1 MVGVEGL
8 LIHVLIWLRR
18 VSHEASIIAGRRLKV
33 LLIVPAVRGV
43 VELVWVGSERLLVLC
58 VERHCEDQRSF
69 NQCIRR
75 PGQAE
80 LSPVGFV
87 NDRFMSIGV

>member
-8 LIHVLIWLRR
+8 LSHMLIWLRR
-18 VSHEASIIAGRRLKV
+18 VSYEARIIAGRRLKV
-33 LLIVPAVRGV
+33 LLIVPAVRGGV

-69 NQCIRR
+69 NQCTRR
-75 PGQAE
+75 QGRLNRVLLA
-80 LSPVGFV
+80 LLTIAS
-87 NDRFMSIGV
+87 